1 MNQVISQKNINY
13 LESLKDF
20 LQKEV
25 VPHIEKWEKREQLN
39 ASYGKSW
46 RNGLFWYKLSGGIW
60 WVKLRFVLH
69 RNFLEELQK
78 IKSSGFAA
86 AMWAHSYLA
95 MTHLNA
101 EGDERI
107 KQDYLVPSI
116 AGDKVGALCIT
127 EPYGGSDVAGMR
139 TTAVRKGDKYVINGS
154 KHLLRMVFM
163 RTIILLPP
171 KQNQI

>member
-1 MNQVISQKNINY
+1 M
-13 LESLKDF
+13 
-20 LQKEV
+20 
-25 VPHIEKWEKREQLN
+25 EKVR
-39 ASYGKSW
+39 
-46 RNGLFWYKLSGGIW
+46 RNGLFWYKLSEVYGG
-60 WVKLRFVLH
+60 LNLDLFYHDSR
-69 RNFLEELQK
+69 RTSK

-139 TTAVRKGDKYVINGS
+139 TTAVRKGINMLSMDQNIYYEWCLCG
-154 KHLLRMVFM
+154 LLYCCR
-163 RTIILLPP
+163 
-171 KQNQI
+171 QNKR